1 MNWGRKPFRLGTGR
15 TGVTDVYTDIYSTT
29 RAQASKTRG
38 HKRCRNR
45 KLTRPL
51 KMDYFNRKY
60 IFQPLIFR
68 GHVSFPGSIFPNIFL
83 THLKMPPSFW
93 TRFFW
98 FFWGTKLMSSLSKP
112 PRRPRT
118 WDLANDIQNCTLETC
133 PFYCMHIRTSIWQV
147 YMFKDLNIHIYIY
160 VL

>member
-68 GHVSFPGSIFPNIFL
+68 GHVGFPGSIFPNRFL

-93 TRFFW
+93 TRFFC
-98 FFWGTKLMSSLSKP
+98 FFEAPNSCPHCPSLQEGPAPETWLMTSKIAP
-112 PRRPRT
+112 WKPVHFT
-118 WDLANDIQNCTLETC
+118 VC
-133 PFYCMHIRTSIWQV
+133 
-147 YMFKDLNIHIYIY
+147 IY
-160 VL
+160 VHLYGKYICSKI